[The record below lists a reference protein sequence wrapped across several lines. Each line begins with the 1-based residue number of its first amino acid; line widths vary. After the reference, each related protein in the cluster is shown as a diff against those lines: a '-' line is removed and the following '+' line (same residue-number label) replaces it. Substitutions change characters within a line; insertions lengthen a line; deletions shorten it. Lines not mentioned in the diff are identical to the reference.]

1 MLENMSNLEFKCIG
15 WERDEKDK
23 LKPRK
28 ADLSSAMDPEKLA
41 RDAVDLNLKLMRWR
55 QAPALHVDAIS
66 KSKIVLVGAGT
77 LGCSVARTLLG
88 WGVLKHHVH

>member
-41 RDAVDLNLKLMRWR
+41 RDAGRFEFETHAMETSTCITRRCHFKIENCLGRRGNLGMFSRANVTR
-55 QAPALHVDAIS
+55 
-66 KSKIVLVGAGT
+66 
-77 LGCSVARTLLG
+77 LGCS
-88 WGVLKHHVH
+88 KHHVH